1 MPPHGHG
8 RISMGTWVEMASN
21 VPMRYE
27 VSNIDENAT
36 LYFGPD
42 DDYVLVLGRE
52 ILEQVVSLAGRAI
65 AELNAA
71 RPRES

>member
-1 MPPHGHG
+1 MPLYRDG
-8 RISMGTWVEMASN
+8 RISMGTWVEMTSD

-27 VSNIDENAT
+27 VSEIDDNAT
-36 LYFGPD
+36 LYFGPE

-52 ILEQVVSLAGRAI
+52 NLEQVVSLAGRAI

-71 RPRES
+71 HPPGG